1 MLSLYQPGHSLLH
14 RLPAGGKLLALSL
27 FGLLLFLVRDPLLLG
42 AAAAGALLLLL
53 HLRLPARLLLRQ
65 LAVTLLLLAFL
76 VLANGLLV
84 SWEEARVVGLRL
96 LALVAAAT
104 AVTYAT
110 RPGDIIAALQGLLR
124 PFGRRGE
131 RLAFTLGLALALVLR
146 FIPEVLFRIRELR
159 EAMAARGIQGRPLRL
174 IVPLAIRL
182 LHSADEVGLALEAR
196 GFPPD
201 FTVPQAKDIRRRNEH
216 P

>member
-1 MLSLYQPGHSLLH
+1 MLSLYQPGQSLLH

-27 FGLLLFLVRDPLLLG
+27 FGVLIFLTREPLVL
-42 AAAAGALLLLL
+42 AAAALGAVLLLW
-53 HLRLPARLLLRQ
+53 HLRLPPALLLRQ

-76 VLANGLLV
+76 VIANGLLV
-84 SWEEARVVGLRL
+84 SWNEALIVGLRL

-110 RPGDIIAALQGLLR
+110 RPSEIIAALQAAVR
-124 PFGRRGE
+124 PLGPGGE
-131 RLAFTLGLALALVLR
+131 KAAFTLGLVLALVLR

-159 EAMAARGIQGRPLRL
+159 EAMAARGAPAAPLRL

-182 LHSADEVGLALEAR
+182 LRSADEVGLALEAR

-201 FTVPQAKDIRRRNEH
+201 LTRPSKERIEVR
-216 P
+216 